1 MTQEKFYFRT
11 SFIFSARVKEILSI
25 PFIYAMIV
33 PAVILD
39 IFLFIYQ
46 QTALRLYGIPLVR
59 RKDYIVFDR
68 HKLPYLNLIQ
78 KINCLYCAYFN
89 WLVQYAVEVAGRTE
103 KYWCPIKHAKRKYWE
118 HNWEIY
124 FAPYGDAE
132 KFRETFCSVKEFE
145 SIKEK

>member
-1 MTQEKFYFRT
+1 
-11 SFIFSARVKEILSI
+11 
-25 PFIYAMIV
+25 MIV

-89 WLVQYAVEVAGRTE
+89 
-103 KYWCPIKHAKRKYWE
+103 
-118 HNWEIY
+118 
-124 FAPYGDAE
+124 
-132 KFRETFCSVKEFE
+132 
-145 SIKEK
+145 